1 MYYLYLIVNLICLW
15 FNLALLWQVDYK
27 DWLVAQIGL
36 PPLED
41 WMEQMLRECFKN
53 VAEMKENYR
62 DEWDDNQWDAVIQ
75 TESASLKQ
83 MHCMSPANC

>member
-41 WMEQMLRECFKN
+41 WMEQMYSECFKN
-53 VAEMKENYR
+53 LVEMKENYR
-62 DEWDDNQWDAVIQ
+62 DEWDDNQWDAIIQ
-75 TESASLKQ
+75 TQSAK
-83 MHCMSPANC
+83 